1 MRGGL
6 VRRGFGGRGLDGAL
20 FVLLFGAGF
29 LGSGF
34 CGPCL
39 FVAFDAGDV
48 ARLFGKRLAPGLL
61 GFRG

>member
-1 MRGGL
+1 M
-6 VRRGFGGRGLDGAL
+6 DGAL